1 MLQLRQLNL
10 KLAFARPGALREDVE
25 NQRRAIEH
33 FALENPFQVA
43 ALRGRKFVVEDDCID
58 ILVPAMPAKF
68 IGLAAADES
77 SGGRRFELLRALA
90 DDFGPGRHGEFRQFI
105 QRIAHLPARA
115 TFQFGPNEENPFGS
129 RVRCRYERFQLLN
142 SQRQNHSTICAL
154 LKSNFFAAPG
164 QLSGH
169 CLAVGLRP

>member
-1 MLQLRQLNL
+1 MLQLRQLDL
-10 KLAFARPGALREDVE
+10 QFAFPRPGALGEDVE

-142 SQRQNHSTICAL
+142 SRRQNHSTICAL